1 MKLKADLFPYPVL
14 SNDTDDFLVGSFSA
28 NITQKQVSPTNI
40 QLSFNFVLDNKEI
53 QELIENEK
61 AKIAIHLE
69 GKGSSF
75 RKLIVLEKD
84 EMSKEVVL
92 DAQDVSKTIFA
103 NMVIV
108 ATNQIVNYTNSGF
121 NKEFYGEGFV
131 VPYIKKGAL
140 LAFDSMAEIE
150 IIFSN
155 FEQPSLN
162 TMIRVTRT
170 DEQYMYFDFDRNVI
184 LINLPKDS
192 YDAYIN
198 LSKANK
204 QTQNL
209 LITTII
215 LPALMNAI
223 EKVQKEEIGDNSLD
237 WYYSLSKLLEQ
248 NGLSVDDLI
257 TSNKDSMF
265 VAQKLLGFPVK
276 DSLVD
281 FYNLKDGGD
290 YE

>member
-84 EMSKEVVL
+84 EMFKEVVL
-92 DAQDVSKTIFA
+92 DAQDVPKTIFA

-140 LAFDSMAEIE
+140 LAFDTMAEID
-150 IIFSN
+150 IIFSK
-155 FEQPSLN
+155 
-162 TMIRVTRT
+162 IRVTRT

-257 TSNKDSMF
+257 TSNKDSMI
-265 VAQKLLGFPVK
+265 VAQQLLGFPVK